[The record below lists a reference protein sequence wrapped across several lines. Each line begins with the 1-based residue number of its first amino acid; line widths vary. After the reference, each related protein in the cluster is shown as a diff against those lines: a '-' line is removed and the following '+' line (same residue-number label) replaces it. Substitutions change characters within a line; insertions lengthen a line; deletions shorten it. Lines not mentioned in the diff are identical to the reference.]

1 MQEREI
7 SLKDMLFTALRGW
20 RKIVVFAIICAVLF
34 GSFTAVTRV
43 MDMNDPKMLEKWNME
58 YEVAYGSYRAEINN
72 LDRQIADNDRLA
84 SQAELEIER
93 LDIKKADYEGNLAD
107 LEAKIEYYKARI
119 EDCKDNI
126 EQLKLEKEKLEYYLD
141 YRKEQNKNSLLMA
154 IDPYNVNVYESFLR
168 IDSGYEI
175 LPGNTYQNH
184 DPTPEIIETYRLLVN
199 NTEFYEKMIT
209 ELGLKTEVRYLTEI
223 ISVSGYGMNS
233 IRIRVISDNKVDAE
247 KIGNYI
253 AAEIKSVQTNVI
265 ASIADHE
272 LVEYN
277 TNSYSVVDLNVYTQ
291 QHGYIQ
297 EERNYEASLRDVD
310 MSILTTE
317 SDIRGIDTDIRHFLQ
332 DIEDIKIAISELP
345 IEKKSLEDKISEY
358 HDANFEFKSERIKL
372 LEKPEPQYGG
382 YTVLS
387 VITGFIKFAVIGGV
401 VGALLAVI
409 YVAVMGIINGKILSS
424 EQICGMV
431 NTKFFG
437 YWPKTGKKKFA
448 FVDRWIDR
456 MSGREVKGM
465 TPEDATNLVLSNV
478 SVEGN
483 DKTKIMLCGGAS
495 KEIINEVACKIK
507 NQLPDVEIICGTTI
521 DVDSVVV
528 RGIAECDAAILV
540 EQLDKSGL
548 NAVVQIN
555 EQLAKRNKSVLGV
568 ILN

>member
-126 EQLKLEKEKLEYYLD
+126 EQLKLEKEKLEYYLE

-233 IRIRVISDNKVDAE
+233 IRIRVISDNKADAE
-247 KIGNYI
+247 EIGNYI
-253 AAEIKSVQTNVI
+253 VAEIKAVQTNVI

>member
-126 EQLKLEKEKLEYYLD
+126 EQLKLEKEKLEYYLE

-223 ISVSGYGMNS
+223 ISVGGYGMNS
-233 IRIRVISDNKVDAE
+233 IRIRVISDNKADAE

-253 AAEIKSVQTNVI
+253 AAEIKAVQTNVI

-424 EQICGMV
+424 EQICGAV

-483 DKTKIMLCGGAS
+483 GKAKIMLCGGAS
-495 KEIINEVACKIK
+495 KEIINEVACEIK

-528 RGIAECDAAILV
+528 RGIVECDAVILV

-548 NAVVQIN
+548 NVVVQIN

>member
-58 YEVAYGSYRAEINN
+58 YEVAYGSYWAEINN
-72 LDRQIADNDRLA
+72 LDRQGADNDRLA

-126 EQLKLEKEKLEYYLD
+126 EQLKLEKEKLEYYLE

-175 LPGNTYQNH
+175 LPGNTYQNQ
-184 DPTPEIIETYRLLVN
+184 DLTPEIIETYRLLVN
-199 NTEFYEKMIT
+199 NTEFYKKMIT

-223 ISVSGYGMNS
+223 ISVGGYGMNS

-521 DVDSVVV
+521 DVDTVVV

>member
-126 EQLKLEKEKLEYYLD
+126 EQLKLEKEKLEYYLE

-223 ISVSGYGMNS
+223 ISVGGYGMNS
-233 IRIRVISDNKVDAE
+233 IRIRVISDNKADAE
-247 KIGNYI
+247 EIGNYI
-253 AAEIKSVQTNVI
+253 VAEIKAVQTNVI

-310 MSILTTE
+310 MSILTIE

>member
-58 YEVAYGSYRAEINN
+58 YEVAYGAYWAEINN
-72 LDRQIADNDRLA
+72 LDRQIAENDRLA

-107 LEAKIEYYKARI
+107 IEAKIEYYKARI

-126 EQLKLEKEKLEYYLD
+126 EQLKLEKEKLEYYLE

-175 LPGNTYQNH
+175 LPGNTYQNQ

-223 ISVSGYGMNS
+223 ISVGGYGVNS
-233 IRIRVISDNKVDAE
+233 IRIRVISDNMEDAK

-253 AAEIKSVQTNVI
+253 VAEIKAVQTNII

-310 MSILTTE
+310 MSILTIE

-372 LEKPEPQYGG
+372 LEKPEPQYEG

-387 VITGFIKFAVIGGV
+387 VITGFIKFAIIGGV
-401 VGALLAVI
+401 VGAVLAAI
-409 YVAVMGIINGKILSS
+409 YVAVMGIINGKVLSS

-448 FVDRWIDR
+448 FVDKWIDR

-465 TPEDATNLVLSNV
+465 TSEDATNLVLSNV

-483 DKTKIMLCGGAS
+483 DKAKIMLCGGAS

>member
-58 YEVAYGSYRAEINN
+58 YEVAYGSYWAEINN

-93 LDIKKADYEGNLAD
+93 LDIRKADYEGNLAD

-126 EQLKLEKEKLEYYLD
+126 EQLKLEKEKLEYYLE

-175 LPGNTYQNH
+175 LPGNTYQNQ
-184 DPTPEIIETYRLLVN
+184 DLTPEIIETYRLLVN
-199 NTEFYEKMIT
+199 NTEFYKKMIT

-223 ISVSGYGMNS
+223 ISVGGYGMNS

-310 MSILTTE
+310 MSILTIE

-332 DIEDIKIAISELP
+332 NIEDTKIAISELP

-372 LEKPEPQYGG
+372 LEKPEPKYQGF
-382 YTVLS
+382 TTIS
-387 VITGFIKFAVIGGV
+387 VITGFVKFAIVGGV
-401 VGALLAVI
+401 LGAIIATVYIAL
-409 YVAVMGIINGKILSS
+409 MGIINGKVLSS
-424 EQICGMV
+424 EQICGAV

-456 MSGREVKGM
+456 ISGREVKGM
-465 TPEDATNLVLSNV
+465 TSEDATNLVLSNV

-483 DKTKIMLCGGAS
+483 GKAKIMLCGGAS
-495 KEIINEVACKIK
+495 KEIINEVACEIK

-528 RGIAECDAAILV
+528 RGIVECDAVILV

-548 NAVVQIN
+548 NVVVQIN

>member
-58 YEVAYGSYRAEINN
+58 YEVAYGSYWAEINN
-72 LDRQIADNDRLA
+72 LDRQVADNDRLA

-126 EQLKLEKEKLEYYLD
+126 EQLKLEKEKLEYYLE

-175 LPGNTYQNH
+175 LPGNTYQNQ
-184 DPTPEIIETYRLLVN
+184 DLTPEIIETYRLLVN
-199 NTEFYEKMIT
+199 NTEFYKKMIT

-223 ISVSGYGMNS
+223 ISVGGYGMNS
-233 IRIRVISDNKVDAE
+233 IRICVISDNKADAE

-253 AAEIKSVQTNVI
+253 AAEIKAVQTNVI

>member
-58 YEVAYGSYRAEINN
+58 YEVAYGAYWAEINN
-72 LDRQIADNDRLA
+72 LDRQIAENDRLA

-126 EQLKLEKEKLEYYLD
+126 EQLKLEKEKLEYYLE

-175 LPGNTYQNH
+175 LPGNTYQNQ

-223 ISVSGYGMNS
+223 ISVGGYGMNS
-233 IRIRVISDNKVDAE
+233 IRIRVISDNKADAE
-247 KIGNYI
+247 EIGNYI
-253 AAEIKSVQTNVI
+253 VAEIKAVQTNVI

-310 MSILTTE
+310 MSILTIE

-358 HDANFEFKSERIKL
+358 HDVNFEFKSERIKL
-372 LEKPEPQYGG
+372 LEKPEPQYEG

-387 VITGFIKFAVIGGV
+387 VITGFIKFAIIGGV
-401 VGALLAVI
+401 VGAALAAI
-409 YVAVMGIINGKILSS
+409 YVAVMGIINGKVLSS

-448 FVDRWIDR
+448 FVDKWIDR
-456 MSGREVKGM
+456 MSRREVKGM

-483 DKTKIMLCGGAS
+483 DKAKIMLCGGAS

>member
-20 RKIVVFAIICAVLF
+20 RKIVIFAIICAVLF

-58 YEVAYGSYRAEINN
+58 YEVAYGSYWAEINN

-126 EQLKLEKEKLEYYLD
+126 EQLKLEKEKLEYYLE

-175 LPGNTYQNH
+175 LPGNTYQNQ

-223 ISVSGYGMNS
+223 ISVGGYGMNS

-253 AAEIKSVQTNVI
+253 AAEIKAVQTNVI

-310 MSILTTE
+310 MSILTIE

-401 VGALLAVI
+401 VGALLAAI
-409 YVAVMGIINGKILSS
+409 YVAVMGIINGKVLSS
-424 EQICGMV
+424 EQICGVV

-465 TPEDATNLVLSNV
+465 THEDATNLVLSNV

-483 DKTKIMLCGGAS
+483 DKAKIMLCGGAS

>member
-126 EQLKLEKEKLEYYLD
+126 EQLKLEKEKLEYYLE

-223 ISVSGYGMNS
+223 ISVGGYGMNS
-233 IRIRVISDNKVDAE
+233 IRIRVISDNKADAE
-247 KIGNYI
+247 EIGNYI
-253 AAEIKSVQTNVI
+253 VAEIKAVQTNVI

-528 RGIAECDAAILV
+528 RGIAECDAAILI